1 MLHSAYGFLSES
13 VRDLL
18 DGALEE
24 SLQLHVL
31 RCLSGHF
38 DDYRD
43 FHGMRSRRAG
53 SRVFIEI
60 FLEFDGDKAMA
71 EVQATIDRMR
81 AEIAASVRGSSVT
94 IAPVTQP
101 IAASV

>member
-1 MLHSAYGFLSES
+1 
-13 VRDLL
+13 
-18 DGALEE
+18 
-24 SLQLHVL
+24 
-31 RCLSGHF
+31 
-38 DDYRD
+38 
-43 FHGMRSRRAG
+43 MRSRRAG

-71 EVQATIDRMR
+71 EVQAVRMR

-101 IAASV
+101 VAGG

>member
-1 MLHSAYGFLSES
+1 
-13 VRDLL
+13 
-18 DGALEE
+18 
-24 SLQLHVL
+24 
-31 RCLSGHF
+31 
-38 DDYRD
+38 
-43 FHGMRSRRAG
+43 
-53 SRVFIEI
+53 
-60 FLEFDGDKAMA
+60 MA